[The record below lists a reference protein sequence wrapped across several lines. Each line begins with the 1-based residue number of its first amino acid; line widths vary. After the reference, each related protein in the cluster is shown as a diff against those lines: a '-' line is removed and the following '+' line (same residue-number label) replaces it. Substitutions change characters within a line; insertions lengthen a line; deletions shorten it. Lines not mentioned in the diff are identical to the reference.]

1 MFGTMQRG
9 VNAYAKVGLETG
21 VAAASPHKLVVM
33 LYDGAMVA
41 LLSAINHMKSA
52 NATASIAAKGA
63 AISKAITII
72 DNGLRASLDKS
83 AGGEIAQ
90 NLDALYD
97 YMSRRLLQANI
108 KNDIAAVEEV
118 HGLLSDLRGAWVQ
131 IGDKNEQPGAA
142 GPAAAAAAPSFLH
155 KATLLSA

>member
-1 MFGTMQRG
+1 MFGTMKRG
-9 VNAYAKVGLETG
+9 VNAYANVGLETG
-21 VAAASPHKLVVM
+21 VAAASPHKLIIM

-41 LLSAINHMKSA
+41 LLSAVNHMKA
-52 NATASIAAKGA
+52 GNVAAKGS

-83 AGGEIAQ
+83 AGGEIAA

-97 YMSRRLLQANI
+97 YMSRRLLHANL

-118 HGLLSDLRGAWVQ
+118 HRLMAELREAWVE
-131 IGDKNEQPGAA
+131 IGDKTEQP
-142 GPAAAAAAPSFLH
+142 PAPAPTMH
-155 KATLLSA
+155 HNATLMSA

>member
-21 VAAASPHKLVVM
+21 VAAASPHKLIVM

-41 LLSAINHMKSA
+41 LLSAINNMKS
-52 NATASIAAKGA
+52 SDIAAKGA
-63 AISKAITII
+63 SISKAITII

-83 AGGEIAQ
+83 AGGEIAE

-97 YMSRRLLQANI
+97 YMSRRLLQANL
-108 KNDIAAVEEV
+108 KNDVGAVEEV
-118 HGLLSDLRGAWVQ
+118 HGLLSNLREAWVT
-131 IGDKNEQPGAA
+131 IGDKAA
-142 GPAAAAAAPSFLH
+142 PVPAAPPMQQQP
-155 KATLLSA
+155 TLMSA

>member
-9 VNAYAKVGLETG
+9 VGAYAKVGLETG
-21 VAAASPHKLVVM
+21 VAAASPHKLIIM

-41 LLSAINHMKSA
+41 LLSAINNMKGTNGAA
-52 NATASIAAKGA
+52 NVAAKGA
-63 AISKAITII
+63 SISKAITII
-72 DNGLRASLDKS
+72 DNGLRASLDKA

-108 KNDIAAVEEV
+108 KNDVAAVEEV
-118 HGLLSDLRGAWVQ
+118 HGLMSDLREAWVA
-131 IGDKNEQPGAA
+131 IGEKNEQPDA
-142 GPAAAAAAPSFLH
+142 PAVPAMQ
-155 KATLLSA
+155 KTTLVSV